1 MLSKFTNINICS
13 VYIYANCNVKCR
25 LLTPDCFIFFIQ
37 MFKLLFCVT
46 EKDITNN
53 EPLEN
58 TELAPV
64 PDENMTDLEEIER

>member
-1 MLSKFTNINICS
+1 MYLNVLSIHFKDLKSNFD
-13 VYIYANCNVKCR
+13 V
-25 LLTPDCFIFFIQ
+25 FF
-37 MFKLLFCVT
+37 FFT

-58 TELAPV
+58 TTELPPV